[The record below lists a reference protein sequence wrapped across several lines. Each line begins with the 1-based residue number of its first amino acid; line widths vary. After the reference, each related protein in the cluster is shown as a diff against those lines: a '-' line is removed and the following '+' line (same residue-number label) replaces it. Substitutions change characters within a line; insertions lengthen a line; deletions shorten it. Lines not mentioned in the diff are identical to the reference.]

1 MINIERYLKGVK
13 IIFSFLLLGTQIIF
27 SQTNQNY
34 KSFKGEVVS
43 DSLNLSG
50 IHIINKTS
58 GAKSI
63 TNEKGLF
70 SIGVKK
76 NDTIIISSIQIK
88 SHVIVVNPKVFSQ
101 DLIKVYI
108 EPFVNQL
115 DNVEV
120 KPHNLSGNM
129 LDDMLDS
136 GIKNPINFDDV
147 GIPGYKG
154 KRQEK
159 IVSTKSLILSTLLL
173 PLGATIDIEA
183 IYKHLSGY
191 YKTLKKKRALDKQYF
206 AAVGII
212 EFYGLVFFMNN
223 FNLEE
228 DEVYEFVLGALENSN
243 IEKDFRTSD
252 HSLVLQSFEKFNK
265 SIIDEKN

>member
-1 MINIERYLKGVK
+1 VINIERYLKGVK

-88 SHVIVVNPKVFSQ
+88 SHVIVVNPKIFNQ
-101 DLIKVYI
+101 DLIKVYV
-108 EPFVNQL
+108 EPFVNEL

-129 LDDMLDS
+129 LNDMLDS
-136 GIKNPINFDDV
+136 GIKDPINFDDV
-147 GIPGYKG
+147 GIPGLKG
-154 KRQEK
+154 KGKEK

-173 PLGATIDIEA
+173 PLTGGLDIEA
-183 IYKHLSGY
+183 VYKHLSGY
-191 YKTLKKKRALDKQYF
+191 YKRLKKKRLLDKQY
-206 AAVGII
+206 ASVVSIM
-212 EFYGLVFFMNN
+212 EFYGLVFFINN
-223 FNLEE
+223 TFI
-228 DEVYEFVLGALENSN
+228 FFTSN
-243 IEKDFRTSD
+243 K
-252 HSLVLQSFEKFNK
+252 L
-265 SIIDEKN
+265 

>member
-1 MINIERYLKGVK
+1 MILLK
-13 IIFSFLLLGTQIIF
+13 LL
-27 SQTNQNY
+27 
-34 KSFKGEVVS
+34 
-43 DSLNLSG
+43 
-50 IHIINKTS
+50 
-58 GAKSI
+58 
-63 TNEKGLF
+63 
-70 SIGVKK
+70 KK

-88 SHVIVVNPKVFSQ
+88 PHVIVVNPKVFSQ

-147 GIPGYKG
+147 GIPGFKG
-154 KRQEK
+154 KREEK
-159 IVSTKSLILSTLLL
+159 IVSGKSVILSTLLL
-173 PLGATIDIEA
+173 PLGAPLDIEA
-183 IYKHLSGY
+183 VYKHLSGY
-191 YKTLKKKRALDKQYF
+191 YKRLKKKRLLDKQYTS
-206 AAVGII
+206 VVSIM
-212 EFYGLVFFMNN
+212 EFYGLIFFINN
-223 FNLEE
+223 FELEE

-252 HSLVLQSFEKFNK
+252 HSLVLESFEKFHK
-265 SIIDEKN
+265 SNYR

>member
-147 GIPGYKG
+147 GIPGFKG
-154 KRQEK
+154 KTAPPLFLYLRV
-159 IVSTKSLILSTLLL
+159 IYYITILFSLIIV
-173 PLGATIDIEA
+173 PL
-183 IYKHLSGY
+183 
-191 YKTLKKKRALDKQYF
+191 F
-206 AAVGII
+206 
-212 EFYGLVFFMNN
+212 
-223 FNLEE
+223 
-228 DEVYEFVLGALENSN
+228 
-243 IEKDFRTSD
+243 
-252 HSLVLQSFEKFNK
+252 
-265 SIIDEKN
+265 